1 MQLRDT
7 ELWVKRD
14 AKGDLDVLNLF
25 AKKERT
31 SSKQPWQ
38 VSVRD
43 SVVHFTDLSVLGG
56 AKNDINIATGNFVGM
71 GDNVEGGAEVDIPG
85 LVKGELGYKKDG
97 TKPILFGKNLS
108 GKIKPILH
116 RQRQAEFQ
124 CGQGAMLDYY
134 GEASRQ
140 MEKEANVFASYLLM
154 PATDFRQQIDGQ
166 TVTLELLGEVAD
178 RYQTSFT
185 ATALKWLEI
194 TEEAAML
201 VVARDEFVCW
211 SYPSKLARSRRAWL
225 APGTPVSESALDRL
239 KSAANRAGNTWCRV
253 PAGVWHPSME
263 AEECVIVSDQFE
275 LTIFLLRYPEARV
288 VMHEEETETDAFDV
302 MTDASRGF
310 DWSR

>member
-1 MQLRDT
+1 MTEPTTPAGWGIQLSK
-7 ELWVKRD
+7 LWILSGQAFPVDVKLLALEVTKQRFADPVGVVKEHGVAGIDGMLSRRARGDWCISYD
-14 AKGDLDVLNLF
+14 ADG
-25 AKKERT
+25 
-31 SSKQPWQ
+31 
-38 VSVRD
+38 
-43 SVVHFTDLSVLGG
+43 VVPGRINFTL
-56 AKNDINIATGNFVGM
+56 AH
-71 GDNVEGGAEVDIPG
+71 
-85 LVKGELGYKKDG
+85 ELGHY
-97 TKPILFGKNLS
+97 FC
-108 GKIKPILH
+108 H
-116 RQRQAEFQ
+116 RQHQAEFQ

-134 GEASRQ
+134 GEAFRQ

-154 PATDFRQQIDGQ
+154 PATDFRQQIDGE

-185 ATALKWLEI
+185 ATALRWLEI

-211 SYPSKLARSRRAWL
+211 SYPSTLARKRRAWL
-225 APGTPVSESALDRL
+225 APGTPVSDSALDRL
-239 KSAANRAGNTWCRV
+239 KSAANPAGNTWCRV
-253 PAGVWHPSME
+253 PAGVWHPSMD

-288 VMHEEETETDAFDV
+288 VVHDEETETDPLDV

>member
-1 MQLRDT
+1 MTEPTTPATWGMQLSK
-7 ELWVKRD
+7 LWIVSGQAFPVDVKLLALEVTKQRFADPVGVVKAHGVAGIDGMLSRRARGDWCISYD
-14 AKGDLDVLNLF
+14 ADV
-25 AKKERT
+25 
-31 SSKQPWQ
+31 
-38 VSVRD
+38 
-43 SVVHFTDLSVLGG
+43 VVPGRINFTL
-56 AKNDINIATGNFVGM
+56 AH
-71 GDNVEGGAEVDIPG
+71 
-85 LVKGELGYKKDG
+85 ELGHY
-97 TKPILFGKNLS
+97 LC
-108 GKIKPILH
+108 H

-225 APGTPVSESALDRL
+225 APGTPVPEAALDRL
-239 KSAANRAGNTWCRV
+239 ESAANRAGNTWRRV

-288 VMHEEETETDAFDV
+288 VMHDEETETDAFDV

>member
-1 MQLRDT
+1 MTEPTTPAAWGIQLSK
-7 ELWVKRD
+7 LWIVSGQDFPVDVKLLALEVTKQRFADPVGVVKAHGVAGIDGMLSRRARGDWCISYD
-14 AKGDLDVLNLF
+14 ADV
-25 AKKERT
+25 
-31 SSKQPWQ
+31 
-38 VSVRD
+38 
-43 SVVHFTDLSVLGG
+43 VVPGRINFTL
-56 AKNDINIATGNFVGM
+56 AH
-71 GDNVEGGAEVDIPG
+71 
-85 LVKGELGYKKDG
+85 ELGHY
-97 TKPILFGKNLS
+97 FC
-108 GKIKPILH
+108 H
-116 RQRQAEFQ
+116 RQRQADFQ

-225 APGTPVSESALDRL
+225 APGTLVSESALDRL

-275 LTIFLLRYPEARV
+275 LTIFLLRYPEAPV